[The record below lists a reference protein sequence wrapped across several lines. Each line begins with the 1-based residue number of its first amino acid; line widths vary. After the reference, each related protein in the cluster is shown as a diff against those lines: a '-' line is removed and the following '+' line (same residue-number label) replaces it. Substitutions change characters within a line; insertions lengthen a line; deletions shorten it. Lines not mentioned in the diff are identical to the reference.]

1 MSEMLELSNQKS
13 KIIMFNLLNALVD
26 KADIM
31 QEQTDNISR
40 VMKIFQ
46 EKIIKDTVEIKTV

>member
-1 MSEMLELSNQKS
+1 
-13 KIIMFNLLNALVD
+13 MFNLLNALVD

-40 VMKIFQ
+40 VMKILG
-46 EKIIKDTVEIKTV
+46 KNYKRYSRD

>member
-1 MSEMLELSNQKS
+1 M
-13 KIIMFNLLNALVD
+13 D

-40 VMKIFQ
+40 VMKILGKNSIDYYVHFSFTKMFK
-46 EKIIKDTVEIKTV
+46 ESNKGKKYII